1 MGGRL
6 ILGYQ
11 KSLPTHANLRLLG
24 FFWVGTLSTS
34 IDNYVLSFGVFSWH

>member
-11 KSLPTHANLRLLG
+11 KSLPAHDILSLLG
-24 FFWVGTLSTS
+24 YFGGGYTS
-34 IDNYVLSFGVFSWH
+34 GLCCFVFFGVFPWL

>member
-11 KSLPTHANLRLLG
+11 KSLPAHDILSLLG
-24 FFWVGTLSTS
+24 YFGGGYTS
-34 IDNYVLSFGVFSWH
+34 ELCCFLSFGVFSWL

>member
-11 KSLPTHANLRLLG
+11 KSFAALANLSPMG